1 MLSEQELIRR
11 ESLQKLIDY
20 GINPYPAQE
29 FNRSHFSSEI
39 KENFNE
45 GEKVIIAGRLLRRKI
60 QGKASFGVIQDSK
73 GKIQVYFNRDTICP
87 DENKDQY
94 NTIFKKWLDL
104 GDFLGIEGEPA
115 VMAGFG
121 FSQSTITNHEKHQ
134 DNPRPSISDI
144 IV

>member
-29 FNRSHFSSEI
+29 FNRSHFSSDI

-73 GKIQVYFNRDTICP
+73 GKIQVYFNRDTIC
-87 DENKDQY
+87 
-94 NTIFKKWLDL
+94 
-104 GDFLGIEGEPA
+104 
-115 VMAGFG
+115 
-121 FSQSTITNHEKHQ
+121 SEKIDSHY
-134 DNPRPSISDI
+134 SE
-144 IV
+144 